1 MSGYLKQ
8 GEEKGD
14 SIFTKATNGILRVGT
29 QGMKGRER
37 EGRVVRKVKAMYIY
51 KR

>member
-37 EGRVVRKVKAMYIY
+37 GKGGSQGKSNVHI
-51 KR
+51 